1 MIPTPG
7 EYLFEANVIGSKISF
22 SEVVDIPP
30 HVDGFE
36 FEINATYEMTDSKE
50 VLSYDQHLIELSD
63 MVVDIESIELHE
75 FEKLT
80 VNTKTI
86 DVANDIALEA
96 AKMPLKQSQIDFE
109 VERHID
115 IELELQDRIRQKV
128 KLNENISE
136 LILKNREVDEKIEFI
151 LAKENLNTQ
160 DEADS
165 LNKILFDLIV
175 DRKVIVSSLISQ
187 NEYNDKMKQLD
198 ALEKSYEELVLFN
211 QSIDGYKAA
220 GEKRLFRSIT

>member
-1 MIPTPG
+1 M
-7 EYLFEANVIGSKISF
+7 K
-22 SEVVDIPP
+22 
-30 HVDGFE
+30 
-36 FEINATYEMTDSKE
+36 MTESKE
-50 VLSYDQHLIELSD
+50 VLSYDKHLIELSD

-86 DVANDIALEA
+86 EVANDLALEA
-96 AKMPLKQSQIDFE
+96 VKQPLDPAQIELE

-115 IELELQDRIRQKV
+115 LELELQDRIRQKV

-136 LILKNREVDEKIEFI
+136 LIEKNSEVDEKIEFI
-151 LAKENLNTQ
+151 LAKENLDSQ

-165 LNKILFDLIV
+165 LNEILFDLIV
-175 DRKVIVSSLISQ
+175 DRKVIVSSLINQ

-198 ALEKSYEELVLFN
+198 VLEKSYEELVLFN
-211 QSIDGYKAA
+211 QRIEEFKSADNKDSLDQLLKSSPYNRNLQLAGFSPIDVVKSSLA
-220 GEKRLFRSIT
+220 EKGTDKGRDARSNC